1 MKMKKYI
8 FPAITVLVLAF
19 LMSGCSWLKRYGKL
33 RPQSESMEKVTTQ
46 VLYDNRDDY
55 DIYYAGYYGNVSIKH
70 PSAVMFD
77 PKEDGRTLVGDR
89 WTKVTNDIWL
99 AKLIRSIETQESV
112 GGPPPKIW
120 RMLGPDDEFYGYMLS
135 GWDHVV
141 MKTVD
146 DGKMLVYDLPM
157 PGYLESPLNAPA
169 SGPST
174 P

>member
-19 LMSGCSWLKRYGKL
+19 LMSGCSWPKRYGKL
-33 RPQSESMEKVTTQ
+33 RLQSESMENVTTQ
-46 VLYDNRDDY
+46 VLYDTRDDY
-55 DIYYAGYYGNVSIKH
+55 NIYYAGYYGNVSIKH

-77 PKEDGRTLVGDR
+77 PKGDVKALVGDR

-146 DGKMLVYDLPM
+146 DRKMLVYDLPM
-157 PGYLESPLNAPA
+157 PGYLDSPLNGPA
-169 SGPST
+169 SGPSI